1 MKCYFRPRY
10 YSEKDK
16 KIIKEC
22 ATAGALAQ
30 IQQACDRSDAMTF
43 IAALNVGLS
52 PKTIN
57 RLISE
62 KKRVFGESVEYREEG
77 VLDFGLQKHLDD
89 NGIKFRIGCDEI

>member
-1 MKCYFRPRY
+1 MICNFRKRNI
-10 YSEKDK
+10 SQKDK

-22 ATAGALAQ
+22 AIEGAIAQ
-30 IQQACDRSDAMTF
+30 IDQACNRSDAMTF

-57 RLISE
+57 KIIAE
-62 KKRVFGESVEYREEG
+62 KKRVFSESAEYREDG

-89 NGIKFRIGCDEI
+89 YGVNFQIGYDEV